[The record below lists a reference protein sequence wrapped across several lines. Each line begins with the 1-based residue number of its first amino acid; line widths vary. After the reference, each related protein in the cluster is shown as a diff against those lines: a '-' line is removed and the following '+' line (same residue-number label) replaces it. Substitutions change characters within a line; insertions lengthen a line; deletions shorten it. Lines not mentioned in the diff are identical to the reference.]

1 MAGCLVYSS
10 IASTRS
16 GVGLGARGATRVK
29 LGPPNSGINSMRSRA
44 AARDTTPER
53 AGVSEISRVAGRAT
67 LSFLPTH
74 RAQWLRLSGGPRGLL
89 RLLYALD
96 RGAGAGSGS
105 GVAALP
111 SANLLAVRFAWA
123 KGALSRPRRWGVGRY
138 AGAYFSASGP
148 RTGDGPCRGLLR

>member
-1 MAGCLVYSS
+1 M
-10 IASTRS
+10 
-16 GVGLGARGATRVK
+16 K

-96 RGAGAGSGS
+96 RGAGAGSSS
-105 GVAALP
+105 GGAALQR
-111 SANLLAVRFAWA
+111 NFLFFVLA
-123 KGALSRPRRWGVGRY
+123 GGVGRPSLPTPFGVGRCD
-138 AGAYFSASGP
+138 GAPLPRAPGRLALSLKSA
-148 RTGDGPCRGLLR
+148 